1 MKLREEIGAQ
11 IKAIRE
17 SKGMTQKELA
27 DKTGMIQTTIS
38 KIESGKFG
46 YSLDIIEKVIIPL
59 KAKLKIEVVE

>member
-17 SKGMTQKELA
+17 SQGMTQQELA
-27 DKTGMIQTTIS
+27 DKTGMIRTTIS

-46 YSLDIIEKVIIPL
+46 YSLDIIEKIILPL

>member
-17 SKGMTQKELA
+17 SQGMTQQELA
-27 DKTGMIQTTIS
+27 DKTGMIRTTIS

-59 KAKLKIEVVE
+59 NAKLKIEVTE

>member
-17 SKGMTQKELA
+17 SQGMTQQELA
-27 DKTGMIQTTIS
+27 DKTGMIRTTIS

-59 KAKLKIEVVE
+59 QAKLKIEVAE

>member
-17 SKGMTQKELA
+17 SQGMTQQELA
-27 DKTGMIQTTIS
+27 DKTGMIRTTIS

-46 YSLDIIEKVIIPL
+46 YSLDIIEKVITPL
-59 KAKLKIEVVE
+59 NAKLKIEVTE

>member
-11 IKAIRE
+11 LKAIRE
-17 SKGMTQKELA
+17 SQGMTQQELA
-27 DKTGMIQTTIS
+27 DKTGMIRTTIS

-46 YSLDIIEKVIIPL
+46 YSLDIIEKIILPL

>member
-17 SKGMTQKELA
+17 SQGMTQQDLA
-27 DKTGMIQTTIS
+27 DKTGMIRTTIS

-46 YSLDIIEKVIIPL
+46 YSLDILEKVIIPL
-59 KAKLKIEVVE
+59 KAELKIEVVE